1 MTARKTIIGLCSLCA
16 MLFSAFAAQS
26 AMAVSQTA
34 VKCAA
39 VGSGA
44 TFSDEH
50 CIFAGSGSG
59 FKHEAFTGKINA
71 ALTNFTTVGRE
82 PVFLE
87 SVVGGLN
94 TILEA
99 KKVEGTGTVE
109 NAEAGLFSEMYAEG
123 LAETL
128 TFSEVLVTNRS
139 CFIFGIT
146 PGTGAKTLSTINT
159 QPIRGTTKGQAT
171 GKIKFEPQTA
181 GGKFAEFE
189 LTGAFCPEALKG
201 LYPVFGTFI
210 SQKTE
215 GATTPIAHNPITEAK
230 SLRLKNA
237 VTGPVAGLAGRV
249 TINSSGTGL
258 ALT

>member
-1 MTARKTIIGLCSLCA
+1 MTARKAIFGLCAVCA

-44 TFSDEH
+44 TFSDAH
-50 CIFAGSGSG
+50 CKTAGTGSG

-71 ALTNFTTVGRE
+71 TLTNVTTGEARE
-82 PVFLE
+82 PGFLE

-109 NAEAGLFSEMYAEG
+109 NAEASGEMYAEG

-128 TFSEVLVTNRS
+128 TFSEVTVTNRA
-139 CFIFGIT
+139 CEIFGIT
-146 PGTGAKTLSTINT
+146 PGTGVKTLGTIKT
-159 QPIRGTTKGQAT
+159 QPIRGTTKGQAA
-171 GKIKFEPQTA
+171 GIIKFEPQTA

-189 LTGAFCPEALKG
+189 LTGASCPEALKG
-201 LYPVFGTFI
+201 LYPVFGTFL

-215 GATTPIAHNPITEAK
+215 GATTPVNHAAITTAK
-230 SLRLKNA
+230 TLRLKNA
-237 VTGPVAGLAGRV
+237 TTGPVAGLAGKV